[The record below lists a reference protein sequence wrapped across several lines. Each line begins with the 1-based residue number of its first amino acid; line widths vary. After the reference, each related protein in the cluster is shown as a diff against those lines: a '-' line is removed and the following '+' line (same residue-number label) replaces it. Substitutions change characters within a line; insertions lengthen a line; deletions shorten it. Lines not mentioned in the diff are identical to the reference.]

1 MLPNFNNNGPCFELF
16 SSATDILKYWK
27 QKGKIIKEF
36 ETHTKS
42 YVYYLQHGGV
52 SMLSIPI
59 NEKHSLQINNSSLL
73 FQFILFNNKSFS
85 IEIGIKDKSDT
96 KRRFNLTSSIKEN
109 ESKSLYVKIPLND
122 YPLNI
127 WTNLVIDIEALTKQ
141 YFKTQTF
148 KNLDNIHISG
158 CLKIRKILSLRSK
171 DEPILK
177 TADMGK
183 SIPIVNLFLSESGNL
198 IKKDIKII
206 GINNININN
215 ININSETL
223 QNIYNNPSRGYRKN
237 DNSPPT
243 NNISKFSNTSD
254 VNANRYKNYYRK
266 SNEINNNIKINENK
280 NNSKELLDNINITP
294 FPNSNSK
301 KTKDNIKFA
310 KGLTN
315 ATYKINEI
323 QYNANKNIKNA
334 KEKYIGNNNM
344 EEIEGSNKLLNNNVK
359 GKSLGKYVYKHQKN
373 KKRNKSNNPYAG
385 TNLNKKISEN
395 SDDIRNNSNNKNIGN
410 KNLTNLE
417 NNIGKTNDNNIINK
431 KEKKL
436 NKNNN
441 IATIKENKNK
451 EIQNNNNYYNK
462 KEQEFSMEDFQESFN
477 NQQNV
482 TNEDKTKS
490 NSFAFSNNSLVNKN
504 SIKENNDHHHNPGED
519 NKTNK
524 YSNYNNMLLDSHFDI
539 RNIPVYDSIEE
550 IAEWPADLKVSENN
564 AINEGIE
571 KMGDKLIHL
580 DSGNT
585 HYNNKDQF
593 RDTGDFLEITS
604 LLKNKDTL
612 RPYTPP
618 LEELV
623 QVNPSNMKGESNVKC
638 SIDRRDKKNAFMSTN
653 RILKNYE
660 NLIYNQDKGLFYDP
674 KTDIYYDIKAK

>member
-1 MLPNFNNNGPCFELF
+1 MNVISSIRQLIFNE
-16 SSATDILKYWK
+16 
-27 QKGKIIKEF
+27 
-36 ETHTKS
+36 
-42 YVYYLQHGGV
+42 
-52 SMLSIPI
+52 
-59 NEKHSLQINNSSLL
+59 NNS
-73 FQFILFNNKSFS
+73 
-85 IEIGIKDKSDT
+85 
-96 KRRFNLTSSIKEN
+96 
-109 ESKSLYVKIPLND
+109 
-122 YPLNI
+122 
-127 WTNLVIDIEALTKQ
+127 
-141 YFKTQTF
+141 
-148 KNLDNIHISG
+148 
-158 CLKIRKILSLRSK
+158 
-171 DEPILK
+171 
-177 TADMGK
+177 
-183 SIPIVNLFLSESGNL
+183 
-198 IKKDIKII
+198 
-206 GINNININN
+206 
-215 ININSETL
+215 
-223 QNIYNNPSRGYRKN
+223 
-237 DNSPPT
+237 
-243 NNISKFSNTSD
+243 
-254 VNANRYKNYYRK
+254 
-266 SNEINNNIKINENK
+266 
-280 NNSKELLDNINITP
+280 
-294 FPNSNSK
+294 
-301 KTKDNIKFA
+301 
-310 KGLTN
+310 
-315 ATYKINEI
+315 
-323 QYNANKNIKNA
+323 
-334 KEKYIGNNNM
+334 
-344 EEIEGSNKLLNNNVK
+344 
-359 GKSLGKYVYKHQKN
+359 
-373 KKRNKSNNPYAG
+373 
-385 TNLNKKISEN
+385 
-395 SDDIRNNSNNKNIGN
+395 
-410 KNLTNLE
+410 
-417 NNIGKTNDNNIINK
+417 NDNNIINK

-462 KEQEFSMEDFQESFN
+462 KEQEFLMEDFQESFN

-504 SIKENNDHHHNPGED
+504 SIKENNDHHNNPGED

-623 QVNPSNMKGESNVKC
+623 QVNPSNMKGESNLKC